1 MERPH
6 RLRNPLRKEMLPV
19 TKRKK
24 SKDGKG
30 WFSFFKRDAKKKTA
44 TATPRTRKKKDAPL
58 LPSWLWV
65 MLTIIGF
72 ALLGAGLTAGFMYM
86 ERYVKTL
93 PQTETNAGPLKLI
106 NPPSWLG
113 QAWTDHIIDTIGGS
127 RFVLNESAALTISEQ
142 LGKIPWLYDVRVQT
156 TPTTLEISAQYR
168 RPIVKATAG
177 GRSYYVDEKM
187 VVFEALPVTAIAVPQ
202 VVGFTQRT
210 IPAPGTVWLAEDV
223 KAGMELIYIL
233 SLMDLQMMAADEPIP
248 KPLLDEIDSIDI
260 ANFAGRKNAAQPHLV
275 LNVKDGTQV
284 HWGAA
289 WGQAARLLEADE
301 KEKITTL
308 YQHYTENKNTLQGKV
323 KFIELRQP
331 QTLIPRPQ

>member
-1 MERPH
+1 MERPP
-6 RLRNPLRKEMLPV
+6 RRRNPLRKEMLPV

-24 SKDGKG
+24 NKDGKG
-30 WFSFFKRDAKKKTA
+30 WFDFLKRDTKKKTA
-44 TATPRTRKKKDAPL
+44 PSPRTRKKKDAPL
-58 LPSWLWV
+58 MPSWLWV

-93 PQTETNAGPLKLI
+93 PQTEENAGPLKLI

-113 QAWTDHIIDTIGGS
+113 QAWTDHIIDTVGGS
-127 RFVLNESAALTISEQ
+127 RFPLNESAARSISER
-142 LGKIPWLYDVRVQT
+142 LGKIPWLSDVRVQT
-156 TPTTLEISAQYR
+156 TPTNLEISAQYR
-168 RPIVKATAG
+168 RPIVKATVA

-187 VVFEALPVTAIAVPQ
+187 VVFQALPVTTIAVPE
-202 VVGFTQRT
+202 VIGFTQRSVP
-210 IPAPGTVWLAEDV
+210 PAGSVWLAEDA

-233 SLMDLQMMAADEPIP
+233 SLMDLQMMTAAEPIQ
-248 KPLLDEIDSIDI
+248 KPLLDEIDSIDVT
-260 ANFAGRKNAAQPHLV
+260 NFAGRKNAGQPHLV
-275 LNVKDGTQV
+275 LNVKDGTKV